1 MIFKTFLIEFKS
13 GFNDFILISRTIKQ
27 LINQKKM
34 KKFISIF
41 AVILLLSTQTHAQ
54 ETPITKAGFDNI
66 NLTYPGL
73 EKVNQLF
80 NSGKY
85 DDAAKELLSY
95 YRNRKNIKNSEFN
108 LGEEAEFKGK
118 NIGKANQEKADN
130 ALVHKFQPHKGYGF
144 FDYGAD
150 INWDLWPVKDNEVR
164 WQLHRVY
171 WWQSMGQAYRSSG
184 DEKYAKEW
192 IFQFCDWE
200 KKNYL
205 GRSKENDGI
214 AWRPLEV
221 SERIQSLPG
230 TFNLFV
236 VSPNFTPS
244 FLLEFLNSYSRQASY
259 IPANYSKEGNHL
271 LFEAQRVLGAG
282 AFFPELK
289 QAGEWRKSGI
299 EVLNREIK
307 LQVFDDGV
315 QWELSP
321 TYHIACIEIFL
332 KAYNAAKLA
341 GVEKEFPASYI
352 QTVEKMIN
360 VTFNISFPDYT
371 IPMFGD
377 SWSSDKNARIKK
389 YAGWRET
396 FPKNGLIE
404 YFATDGASGKLP
416 DYLSNAFPKGGLYT
430 FRSGWND
437 KSTIMVVKAGPSAEF
452 HAQPDNGTFEL
463 WVKGRNFTPDS
474 GCYIYSGDEEVTK
487 KRNWFRQTRVHA
499 TLTLD
504 NQNMVITKAQQNK
517 WQTSKNLDVLTY
529 TNPSYANLNHQR
541 SVLFINEKYFLI
553 IDKAIGK
560 AAGNLGVHFQL
571 KEDSKPVFD
580 KVKNRVYT
588 TYEDGNNLLI
598 QSLNTDKT
606 ALNEEEGKVSYVY
619 AKEITRP
626 AFVFEKPKNDDAVQQ
641 FISIVYPYNGSK
653 APEIIIKPN
662 TGNDFEKGIINLA
675 VTIDGKKSDIKA
687 SLQD

>member
-1 MIFKTFLIEFKS
+1 MINLKKATALFFMLLMAFLAK
-13 GFNDFILISRTIKQ
+13 
-27 LINQKKM
+27 
-34 KKFISIF
+34 
-41 AVILLLSTQTHAQ
+41 AQ
-54 ETPITKAGFDNI
+54 EKPITKESFDNI
-66 NLTYPGL
+66 NLAYPGL
-73 EKVNQLF
+73 EKANQFF

-95 YRNRKNIKNSEFN
+95 YRNRKNIRNAEFN
-108 LGEEAEFKGK
+108 LGEEAQFKGK
-118 NIGKANQEKADN
+118 DIGKANQEKADN

-171 WWQSMGQAYRSSG
+171 WWQSMGLAYRSSG

-192 IFQFCDWE
+192 IFQFRDWE

-244 FLLEFLNSYSRQASY
+244 FLLEFLNSYTKQAAY

-289 QAGEWRKSGI
+289 QAAEWRKSGI

-307 LQVFDDGV
+307 LQVLADGV

-321 TYHIACIEIFL
+321 TYHVGCIEIFT
-332 KAYNAAKLA
+332 KAYNAAKMA
-341 GVEKEFPASYI
+341 GVENEFPESYI
-352 QTVEKMIN
+352 KTIEKMVF
-360 VTFNISFPDYT
+360 VTANISFPNYNY
-371 IPMFGD
+371 PMFGD
-377 SWSSDKNARIKK
+377 SWVVDKNVRIKQFASWSK
-389 YAGWRET
+389 M
-396 FPKNGLIE
+396 FPNDVLIE
-404 YFATDGASGKLP
+404 YFATEGTSGKLP
-416 DYLSNAFPKGGLYT
+416 DYLSNAFPNGGLYT
-430 FRSGWND
+430 FRNGWKD
-437 KSTIMVVKAGPSAEF
+437 QSTIMVVKAGPPAEF

-474 GCYIYSGDEEVTK
+474 GCYIYSGDAEVTK
-487 KRNWFRQTRVHA
+487 MRNWFRQTRVHS
-499 TLTLD
+499 TLTL
-504 NQNMVITKAQQNK
+504 NNENMIITKAQQNK
-517 WQTSKNLDVLTY
+517 WKTSKNLDILTY
-529 TNPSYANLNHQR
+529 TNPGYTDLNHQR
-541 SVLFINEKYFLI
+541 SVLFIDQKYFLI

-560 AAGNLGVHFQL
+560 ATGNLGVHFQL
-571 KEDSKPVFD
+571 KEDSNPVFD
-580 KVKNRVYT
+580 NVNNKVYT

-598 QSLNTDKT
+598 QSLNTDKVT
-606 ALNEEEGKVSYVY
+606 LNEEEGKVSYSY

-626 AFVFEKPKNDDAVQQ
+626 AFAFEKPKKDAATQQ
-641 FISIVYPYNGSK
+641 FISIVYPYDGNK
-653 APEIIIKPN
+653 TPEISIKPN
-662 TGNDFEKGIINLA
+662 SGNDFEKGILNLSI
-675 VTIDGKKSDIKA
+675 TIDGKKSEIKA
-687 SLQD
+687 SLQE